1 MSACVLGCML
11 WKEGGTLK
19 RHEEDKGGRLS
30 LLGKFTG
37 ILDVPGTTRL
47 WGRGTGTIVGVV
59 TEMWGCCG
67 VHRNKAKKRS
77 PFERGHKMLDS
88 AMFVY

>member
-1 MSACVLGCML
+1 MLACWGACSGKKAEHLRDMRKIKVADLV
-11 WKEGGTLK
+11 T
-19 RHEEDKGGRLS
+19 

-59 TEMWGCCG
+59 MEIWGCYG

-77 PFERGHKMLDS
+77 PFERGHMMLDS